1 MITFLTALPMLS
13 APAHAADL
21 TIGDAALLFSLP
33 ALNEDE
39 ATDAVGKGR
48 VALSDLTGPLAG
60 YPAEA
65 VVVYFFRRNQGA
77 DGLAALDRLQNR
89 YDRDGLQVVAIC
101 LDQGDLP
108 EQAAWADAQKVD
120 FPILRD
126 HHRVVATRYGVQTL
140 PTTFVIDADG
150 VVFAVGRARGLEL
163 ETELAMELEPL
174 LD

>member
-1 MITFLTALPMLS
+1 MITFLTAVSMLS
-13 APAHAADL
+13 APAHASDL

-39 ATDAVGKGR
+39 AKDAVGKGR

-65 VVVYFFRRNQGA
+65 VVLYFFTQNQGA
-77 DGLAALDRLQNR
+77 DGLEALDRLQNR
-89 YDRDGLQVVAIC
+89 YDRDGVQVIAIS
-101 LDQGDLP
+101 LDRGQLA
-108 EQAAWADAQKVD
+108 EQAAWADGLKID

-140 PTTFVIDADG
+140 PTTFIVDADG

-163 ETELAMELEPL
+163 EGELALELEPL